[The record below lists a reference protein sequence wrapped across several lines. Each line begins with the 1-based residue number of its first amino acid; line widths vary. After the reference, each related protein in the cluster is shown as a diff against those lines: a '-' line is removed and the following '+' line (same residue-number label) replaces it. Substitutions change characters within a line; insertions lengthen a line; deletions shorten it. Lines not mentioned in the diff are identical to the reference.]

1 MAAELK
7 VTQPDLKITL
17 IHSRD
22 KLLSS
27 EDLSDEAKDCALDL
41 VKETGVEVILGK
53 RLKDTKTEV
62 KDGIKK
68 VEIEL
73 SDGSKLI
80 ASEVLMAIS
89 NPVPSS
95 KFFPK
100 AALDEEGYVNITPR

>member
-7 VTQPDLKITL
+7 VTQPDLKVTL

-41 VKETGVEVILGK
+41 IKETGVEVILGK
-53 RLKDTKTEV
+53 RLKDTKAEV

-68 VEIEL
+68 IEVEL

-100 AALDEEGYVNITPR
+100 SALDGEGYVNITPR